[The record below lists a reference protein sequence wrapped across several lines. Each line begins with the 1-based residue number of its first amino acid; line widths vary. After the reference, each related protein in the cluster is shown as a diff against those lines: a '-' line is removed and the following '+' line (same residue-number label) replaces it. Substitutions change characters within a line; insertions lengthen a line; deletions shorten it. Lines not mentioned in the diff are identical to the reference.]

1 MKERIMGN
9 KIKNKKMNTKKMIV
23 LAVVV
28 AIVGY
33 LGWRIVK
40 KAFPGAMGRGMREM
54 AVAVEIAPV
63 QLSPIRDLGQFSG
76 TLIPKAQFTVV
87 PKISGRLEQLLID
100 IGDTV
105 RRGQLVA
112 VLEDEEYQQQLIQAE
127 ADLRVAQANLEE
139 AKSSLEIAKRDLERA
154 VTLHEKG
161 IQSDSQLDAARAQYD
176 AQEARHT
183 VALAQQ
189 ANREAALETS
199 RVRLSYTRI
208 TASWESGSDSRY
220 VGERFVYEG
229 AMLSPNTPIISII
242 ELQPVTAIIH
252 VTDKDYFRLGLDQ
265 KVAISSTAFP
275 DGAFSGRV
283 VRIAPLLKET
293 SRQARVEVEIEN
305 PEAKLKPGMF
315 INAQIEFTSK
325 DETTVVPYSALVNRN
340 SQQGVFLADL
350 ENMKANFVP
359 VRVGIVEGEKAEVV
373 DPDPFTGF
381 VVTLGHHLLEDG
393 AGILLPQSEAEMKK
407 AKPEA
412 TEKSAKPGKK
422 SPGGK
427 Q

>member
-1 MKERIMGN
+1 MGN
-9 KIKNKKMNTKKMIV
+9 ETTTKKNKTKTLIITA
-23 LAVVV
+23 LVVCF
-28 AIVGY
+28 VGY
-33 LGWRIVK
+33 LGFRIFK
-40 KAFPGAMGRGMREM
+40 KAFPGRGGGGARVM

-87 PKISGRLEQLLID
+87 PKISGKLEQLLID

-127 ADLRVAQANLEE
+127 ADLRVAKANLEE
-139 AKSSLEIAKRDLERA
+139 ANSSLEIARRDLERA
-154 VTLHEKG
+154 ETLHEKG

-176 AQEARHT
+176 AQEARYK
-183 VALAQQ
+183 VAVAQE
-189 ANREAALETS
+189 ANREAALETA

-208 TASWESGSDSRY
+208 KASWESGSDIRY

-229 AMLSPNTPIISII
+229 AMLSPNTAILSII
-242 ELQPVTAIIH
+242 ELQPVTAVIH
-252 VTDKDYFRLGLDQ
+252 ATDKDYFRLGTDQ

-275 DGAFSGRV
+275 GETFEGRV

-293 SRQARVEVEIEN
+293 SRQARVEVEIKN
-305 PEAKLKPGMF
+305 PGAKLKPGMF
-315 INAQIEFTSK
+315 INAQIEFASK
-325 DETTVVPYSALVNRN
+325 DETTVVPYSSLVTRAAR
-340 SQQGVFLADL
+340 QGVFLADL

-359 VRVGIVEGEKAEVV
+359 IRVGIIEGEKAEILE
-373 DPDPFTGF
+373 PNPFSGF

-393 AGILLPQSEAEMKK
+393 GGILLPQSEAGSN
-407 AKPEA
+407 EA
-412 TEKSAKPGKK
+412 GPGASKRSAKTGKK
-422 SPGGK
+422 PSGG
-427 Q
+427 QQ

>member
-1 MKERIMGN
+1 MGN
-9 KIKNKKMNTKKMIV
+9 EKRTKKLSTQTLVVTAI
-23 LAVVV
+23 VVV
-28 AIVGY
+28 IVGF
-33 LGWRIVK
+33 LGLKIIK
-40 KAFPGAMGRGMREM
+40 KAFPGVAGRGMRAM

-63 QLSPIRDLGQFSG
+63 QRSPIRDIGQFSG

-87 PKISGRLEQLLID
+87 PKISGKLEQLLID

-127 ADLRVAQANLEE
+127 ADLSVTRANLEE
-139 AKSSLEIAKRDLERA
+139 AKSSLVIAKRDLDRA

-176 AQEARHT
+176 AQESRHK
-183 VALAQQ
+183 VAEAQL

-199 RVRLSYTRI
+199 RTRLSYTRI
-208 TASWESGSDSRY
+208 KASWESGSDTRY

-229 AMLSPNTPIISII
+229 AMLSPNTPILSII

-252 VTDKDYFRLGLDQ
+252 VTDKDYFRLGVDQ

-275 DGAFSGRV
+275 DETFAGRI

-305 PEAKLKPGMF
+305 PGAKLKPGMF
-315 INAQIEFTSK
+315 INAQIEFASK
-325 DETTVVPYSALVNRN
+325 DETTVVPYSALVNRAA
-340 SQQGVFLADL
+340 QQGVFLVDL
-350 ENMKANFVP
+350 ENMKADFVP
-359 VRVGIVEGEKAEVV
+359 VRVGIIEGEIAEIL
-373 DPDPFTGF
+373 DPDPFSGF

-393 AGILLPQSEAEMKK
+393 AGILLPQSEADLKK
-407 AKPEA
+407 AKAE
-412 TEKSAKPGKK
+412 TSEKSAKPGKK
-422 SPGGK
+422 PAGG
-427 Q
+427 QL

>member
-1 MKERIMGN
+1 MKESMMAS
-9 KIKNKKMNTKKMIV
+9 KTKTKKLNTKTLILTAVIV
-23 LAVVV
+23 V
-28 AIVGY
+28 IIGY
-33 LGWRIVK
+33 IGWRIIK
-40 KAFPGAMGRGMREM
+40 KAFPGSMGRGMRTA

-63 QLSPIRDLGQFSG
+63 QRSPIRDVGQFSG

-87 PKISGRLEQLLID
+87 PKISGRLERLLID
-100 IGDTV
+100 IGDTI

-127 ADLRVAQANLEE
+127 ADLRVARANLEE
-139 AKSSLEIAKRDLERA
+139 AESSLEIAKRDLERA

-161 IQSDSQLDAARAQYD
+161 IQSDSQLDAARAQYE

-183 VALAQQ
+183 VAVAQL
-189 ANREAALETS
+189 ANRDAALETS

-208 TASWESGSDSRY
+208 TASWERGSDTRY
-220 VGERFVYEG
+220 VGEKFVYEG
-229 AMLSPNTPIISII
+229 AMLSPNTAIVSII

-265 KVAISSTAFP
+265 NVAISSSAFP
-275 DGAFSGRV
+275 NMTFAGRV

-305 PEAKLKPGMF
+305 PEARLKPGMF
-315 INAQIEFTSK
+315 INAQIEFAKK
-325 DETTVVPYSALVNRN
+325 DETTVIPYSALVNRA
-340 SQQGVFLADL
+340 SRQGVFLADL
-350 ENMKANFVP
+350 ENMKADFVP
-359 VRVGIVEGEKAEVV
+359 VQVGIIDGEKAEILE
-373 DPDPFTGF
+373 PNPFSGH

-393 AGILLPQSEAEMKK
+393 AGIFLPQSEPASKKTKAE
-407 AKPEA
+407 ASE
-412 TEKSAKPGKK
+412 TSAKEDKK
-422 SPGGK
+422 SPGGA